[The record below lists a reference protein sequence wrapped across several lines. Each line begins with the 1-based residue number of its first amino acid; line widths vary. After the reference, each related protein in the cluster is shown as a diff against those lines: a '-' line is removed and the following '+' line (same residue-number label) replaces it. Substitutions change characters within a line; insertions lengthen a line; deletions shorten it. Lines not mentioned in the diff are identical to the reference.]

1 MISSSRPTR
10 RRNALRAVIVAA
22 SFGLLA
28 CGGERL
34 TSPSRP
40 GSEPSFAA
48 GGKKVPKPTITNVVL
63 SSSSMTIGGAAVSYD
78 VTIQNPGTT
87 DAPGLSIQG
96 EVDQGSVSR
105 AAGGAQVSCAGAAA
119 GVLPPGTC
127 TMTLTA
133 KADNGAPGSG
143 TLIPG
148 NAKLVIMLNQSDG
161 TTTTL
166 LDIRT
171 LKVMLVAAPP
181 TTVFISALSLATN
194 TFVIGGSAV
203 NYTLTVTNP
212 TGVSQ
217 STVLVQAEIRQGTN
231 FAGAYGTNVNCVQN
245 SLGVLPPGDC
255 TFTWHTAADPSA
267 AGGNTLVAGPAVW
280 RLELLHYNGTTTTL
294 LDFREINITL
304 TTP

>member
-1 MISSSRPTR
+1 MFLSSRPTR
-10 RRNALRAVIVAA
+10 LRAVIVAA

-28 CGGERL
+28 CGGERI
-34 TSPSRP
+34 TSPSRA
-40 GSEPSFAA
+40 GTGPSFAA
-48 GGKKVPKPTITNVVL
+48 GGKKAALKPTITNVVL
-63 SSSSMTIGGAAVSYD
+63 SSSSMTIGGASVSYD
-78 VTIQNPGTT
+78 VTIQNLGTS

-133 KADNGAPGSG
+133 KADNGAQGSG
-143 TLIPG
+143 TLMPG

-166 LDIRT
+166 LDSRA
-171 LKVMLVAAPP
+171 LKVTLVAATP
-181 TTVFISALSLATN
+181 TTVFISALSLAAN

-203 NYTLTVTNP
+203 DYTVTVTNP
-212 TGVSQ
+212 TGVTQ
-217 STVLVQAEIRQGTN
+217 STVLVQATIKQGTN
-231 FAGAYGTNVNCVQN
+231 TAAAYGINVNCVPN

-255 TFTWHTAADPSA
+255 TFTWHTAADPTTS
-267 AGGNTLVAGPAVW
+267 GGNTLVAGPAVW
-280 RLELLHYNGTTTTL
+280 RLELLYYNGTTTTV

>member
-1 MISSSRPTR
+1 MFLSSRPTR
-10 RRNALRAVIVAA
+10 LRAVIVAA

-28 CGGERL
+28 CGGERI
-34 TSPSRP
+34 TSPSRA
-40 GSEPSFAA
+40 GTGPSFAA
-48 GGKKVPKPTITNVVL
+48 GGKKAALKPTITNVVL
-63 SSSSMTIGGAAVSYD
+63 SSSSMTIGGASVSYD

-133 KADNGAPGSG
+133 KADNGAQGSG
-143 TLIPG
+143 TLMPG

-166 LDIRT
+166 LDSRA
-171 LKVMLVAAPP
+171 LKVTLVAATP

-203 NYTLTVTNP
+203 DYTVTVTNP
-212 TGVSQ
+212 TGVTQ
-217 STVLVQAEIRQGTN
+217 STVLVQATIKQGTN
-231 FAGAYGTNVNCVQN
+231 
-245 SLGVLPPGDC
+245 
-255 TFTWHTAADPSA
+255 TAAGSA
-267 AGGNTLVAGPAVW
+267 RSSRISAPMVALPAMTCW
-280 RLELLHYNGTTTTL
+280 SETG
-294 LDFREINITL
+294 
-304 TTP
+304 